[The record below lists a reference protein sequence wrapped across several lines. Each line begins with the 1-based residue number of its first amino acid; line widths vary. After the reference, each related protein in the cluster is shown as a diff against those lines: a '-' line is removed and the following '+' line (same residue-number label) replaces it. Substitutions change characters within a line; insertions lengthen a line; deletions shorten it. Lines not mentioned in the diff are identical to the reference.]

1 MRTNSMSSRGS
12 ISTLLLALLLV
23 ACSEKPEAMLN
34 SAKDYLAKN
43 DAKAAVIQ
51 VKNALQVNAELPE
64 ARFLLGKALLETGDA
79 VGAETEL
86 RKALALKVPQDQVFP
101 LLARAMLAQGQ
112 TKKVTEELG
121 KTTLSQGSAN
131 ADLQTSLASAF
142 AVEGKAEQ
150 SNAALESALRA
161 DPAYDP
167 ALLLQVRQK
176 ASLRDIDGAM
186 AGVDAILA
194 KSPKN
199 FEAWKLKGDL
209 SFHLKNQP
217 DEALVAFRKS
227 VEVRPDYMAGHAAA
241 VRVLFQQDKLEEVDK
256 QLAALRAIAPNH
268 PQTKFFDA
276 QLAFQRKDFKLARS
290 LSQQVLKSAPNN
302 ALGLQL
308 AGATELALNS
318 PLQAESY
325 LSKAVQL
332 APDLALA
339 RRLLV
344 TTYARTG
351 NTAKAIATM
360 TPGLAKEPVDA
371 ELLSLAGEVYLQN
384 GDVKKAE
391 EFFARATKQDP
402 LSARRRT
409 ALAVTQLMTG
419 QADTAFNE
427 LEQIAISDKGTV
439 ADMALISAH
448 LRRNEFDKALKA
460 IDALEKK
467 QPGKPGAAI
476 LQGRTYLAKKDPA
489 SARKSFERALGMEP
503 TFFPAVASLA
513 GLDIAEKKPDDAK
526 KRFEALLA
534 KEPKNGQALLALAEL
549 AARSGA
555 GKDEVAKLINNAVA
569 ANPAEIAPRLLL
581 INLHLNNKDAKQA
594 LSAAQ
599 DAQTAVPESPE
610 LLDALGRTQQATG
623 DFNQA
628 LVTYNKLAAL
638 QPMSPLP
645 HLRMADVHMAAKNK
659 EAAAL
664 SLRKALEIKPDLRQA
679 QRGSIMLDVDGKNF
693 QGALATARTMQKQG
707 PNEAVGYVLEGD
719 INASEKKWDAAGTA
733 YRNGLKQVA
742 STELAIKLHSVLL
755 ASGKT
760 ADADKFS
767 ATWQKDHPQDAAYL
781 QYLADGAI
789 ARKDYPQAE
798 RSYQAVLKLQP
809 NNAVAY
815 NNLAWVTAK
824 LNKVGAIGYAEKAM
838 AIAPNQ
844 PAFMDTLAG
853 LLSEKGEHAK
863 ALELQNKVV
872 RLQPLA
878 PLFQLN
884 LAKIQIKAGDKS
896 GAKVTLNE
904 LVKLGDKFD
913 GQAEVASLLQG
924 L

>member
-12 ISTLLLALLLV
+12 ISALLLALLLV
-23 ACSEKPEAMLN
+23 ACGEKPEAMLN

-161 DPAYDP
+161 DPTYDP

-209 SFHLKNQP
+209 SFHLKSQP

-391 EFFARATKQDP
+391 EFFARAIKQDP
-402 LSARRRT
+402 QSARRRT

-489 SARKSFERALGMEP
+489 NARKSFERALSMEP

-513 GLDIAEKKPDDAK
+513 GLDIAEKKPEEAK

-555 GKDEVAKLINNAVA
+555 SKDEVTKLINNAVA
-569 ANPAEIAPRLLL
+569 ANPAEMAPRLLL
-581 INLHLNNKDAKQA
+581 INFHLNNKDAKQA
-594 LSAAQ
+594 LSVAQ
-599 DAQTAVPESPE
+599 DAQTAVPDSPE
-610 LLDALGRTQQATG
+610 LLDALGRAQQATG

-628 LVTYNKLAAL
+628 IVTYNKLATL
-638 QPMSPLP
+638 QPMSPQP
-645 HLRMADVHMAAKNK
+645 HMRLADVHMAAKNK
-659 EAAAL
+659 EAAAQ
-664 SLRKALEIKPDLRQA
+664 SLRKALEIKPDLQQA
-679 QRGSIMLDVDGKNF
+679 QRGSILLDVDGKNY
-693 QGALATARTMQKQG
+693 QSALATARSMQVQG
-707 PNEAVGYVLEGD
+707 PNQAVGYVLEGD
-719 INASEKKWDAAGTA
+719 INATEKKWDAAAAA
-733 YRNGLKQVA
+733 YRNGLKQA
-742 STELAIKLHSVLL
+742 SSIELALKLHSVMMV
-755 ASGKT
+755 SGKT
-760 ADADKFS
+760 AEADQFS
-767 ATWQKDHPQDAAYL
+767 AKWQKEHPQDAAFL
-781 QYLADGAI
+781 LYLADGAI
-789 ARKDYPQAE
+789 ARKDYPLAE
-798 RSYQAVLKLQP
+798 RNYQAVLKLQP

-824 LNKVGAIGYAEKAM
+824 LNKDGAIAYAEKAL

-844 PAFMDTLAG
+844 PAFMDTLAV
-853 LLSEKGEHAK
+853 LLSDNNEHAK
-863 ALELQNKVV
+863 ALEVQKKVV
-872 RLQPLA
+872 ALQPDA
-878 PLFQLN
+878 PLFKLN
-884 LAKIQIKAGDKS
+884 LAKIQMKAGDKA
-896 GAKVTLNE
+896 GAKATLGE
-904 LVKLGDKFD
+904 LAKLGDKFA
-913 GQAEVASLLQG
+913 GQVEVAGLLKG